1 MPLWHGSIYIQ
12 ERMRAIYNFTSVLRG
27 MKMVS
32 PSGAAGV
39 YVSPDVSI
47 DNAANTLRFECESN
61 WTGGSFFVW
70 SEFSLFILS
79 E

>member
-12 ERMRAIYNFTSVLRG
+12 ERMRTIYNFTSVLRG
-27 MKMVS
+27 MKM
-32 PSGAAGV
+32 
-39 YVSPDVSI
+39 VSI

-61 WTGGSFFVW
+61 WTSGSFFVW